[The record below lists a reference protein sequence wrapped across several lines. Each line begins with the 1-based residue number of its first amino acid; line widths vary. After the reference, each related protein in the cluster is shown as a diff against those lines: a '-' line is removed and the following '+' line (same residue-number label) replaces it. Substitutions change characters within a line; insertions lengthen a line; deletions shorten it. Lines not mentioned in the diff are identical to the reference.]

1 MFRFGHMGFMPW
13 GGGSFMM
20 FFWIIILAFVIY
32 FVVQKSQENKYRDRR
47 SGFQQREQID
57 YTKKD
62 KAEEIARERYAK
74 GEITKEELQEILSN
88 LKR

>member
-20 FFWIIILAFVIY
+20 FFWIIILAFIIY
-32 FVVQKSQENKYRDRR
+32 FIVQKNQENNYRDTRND
-47 SGFQQREQID
+47 FHQREQID
-57 YTKKD
+57 YSRKY

-74 GEITKEELQEILSN
+74 GEITKEELHEILSN